1 MIKTRA
7 IPKQR
12 FPEFSEVWEQ
22 KQLAEITTMITGGTP
37 SKVKSGY
44 WNGTIPWLT
53 ASSMR
58 GKYYTEATMNVTE
71 AAINHGTKLATEN
84 NLLVLVRGGMLFNKI
99 PIGIVK
105 KPVAFNQDM
114 KCLIPKDEVNP
125 EYLFYYLSA
134 KEGYLLNQ
142 VTTTGIGVAKL
153 DTADLKKLVVM
164 MPNQEEQQKIVDFF
178 ISVDQR
184 IEAQQRKLAILQ
196 KHKQGL
202 LQQMLPKVGENVP
215 KIRFFEFTDLWQAIK
230 LGDFL
235 SKSTEKNQDLAWT
248 SEAIISIAKMKQ
260 AVTNGKSTDKYLKT
274 YLKINVGDIAF
285 EGHSNLE
292 FPYGRFVFN
301 DFRAGIVSHIY
312 QVYHFITPHESE
324 FMKLYLNT
332 DAIMRPIL
340 KNATSKGEM
349 VQLLDEKALLKQAVL
364 LPSLSEQA
372 RIGAFFKEYDHVIAL
387 HQHKLAALQMQKK
400 GLLQKLFV

>member
-1 MIKTRA
+1 
-7 IPKQR
+7 
-12 FPEFSEVWEQ
+12 
-22 KQLAEITTMITGGTP
+22 
-37 SKVKSGY
+37 
-44 WNGTIPWLT
+44 
-53 ASSMR
+53 
-58 GKYYTEATMNVTE
+58 
-71 AAINHGTKLATEN
+71 
-84 NLLVLVRGGMLFNKI
+84 
-99 PIGIVK
+99 
-105 KPVAFNQDM
+105 M

-215 KIRFFEFTDLWQAIK
+215 EIRFFEFTDLWQVVK

-235 SKSTEKNQDLAWT
+235 SKSTEKNQDLAWR

-301 DFRAGIVSHIY
+301 DFRAGI
-312 QVYHFITPHESE
+312 
-324 FMKLYLNT
+324 
-332 DAIMRPIL
+332 
-340 KNATSKGEM
+340 
-349 VQLLDEKALLKQAVL
+349 
-364 LPSLSEQA
+364 
-372 RIGAFFKEYDHVIAL
+372 
-387 HQHKLAALQMQKK
+387 
-400 GLLQKLFV
+400 